1 MTTGSSTGATRA
13 LPLFSRADL
22 IVAFFRDL
30 KSSNILLSNS
40 GILKVGDFG
49 LAREYGSPLKHYT
62 PIVVTLW
69 YRAPEL
75 LLGQKEY
82 STHID
87 VWSVGCIF
95 GELIHMS
102 PLFRGESEQDQLHK
116 IFKLLGTPSEKIW
129 PDYKKLPLTQ
139 KVRFELRS

>member
-1 MTTGSSTGATRA
+1 M
-13 LPLFSRADL
+13 
-22 IVAFFRDL
+22 
-30 KSSNILLSNS
+30 
-40 GILKVGDFG
+40 
-49 LAREYGSPLKHYT
+49 KHYT

-75 LLGQKEY
+75 LLGQKLY

-129 PDYKKLPLTQ
+129 PDYKKLPMTQ
-139 KVRFELRS
+139 KVNLPISFFGKSNEPYFPSTD

>member
-1 MTTGSSTGATRA
+1 M
-13 LPLFSRADL
+13 
-22 IVAFFRDL
+22 
-30 KSSNILLSNS
+30 
-40 GILKVGDFG
+40 GDFG

-139 KVRFELRS
+139 KVRMYLEPRGAHRVQKLLTQWPSNWVLMRLSNGVAFSGSRVAEPNYRETR

>member
-1 MTTGSSTGATRA
+1 M
-13 LPLFSRADL
+13 
-22 IVAFFRDL
+22 IVRKLTFNCDVLNFRDL
-30 KSSNILLSNS
+30 KTSNILLSNS
-40 GILKVGDFG
+40 GIIKVGDFG

-75 LLGQKEY
+75 LLGQKLY

-102 PLFRGESEQDQLHK
+102 PLFRGESDQDQLHK

-139 KVRFELRS
+139 KVNLPISIFFC